1 MFIAHLICTLVLLTF
16 IYTCIKLT
24 HLLTTRLPFVID
36 VFIHIFIP
44 LCFSYCIYYFMVCV
58 NDKKYA
64 EEVRCHKIIILHFWW
79 PNCCFECLSFF
90 LSCRILFCRT
100 RGSFFILSFLFVWCN
115 KEDAL

>member
-79 PNCCFECLSFF
+79 PNCCFECFF
-90 LSCRILFCRT
+90 
-100 RGSFFILSFLFVWCN
+100 FFILSDFIL
-115 KEDAL
+115 